1 MRDRTK
7 GYRARALSDGVEK
20 LLKVLLL
27 SAICVKLKLA
37 ASTLLLSIKL
47 RDIPTARPPINRV
60 VCCPSCLRPNQG
72 FSIGD
77 RSHNLLPRP
86 APILSNTC
94 HCLFRKISCNSR
106 FSAVCTR
113 FVYYPLPTQMMWVI
127 DK

>member
-1 MRDRTK
+1 MRDRRK

-27 SAICVKLKLA
+27 WAICVKLKLA
-37 ASTLLLSIKL
+37 ASALLLSIKL

-77 RSHNLLPRP
+77 RSHNL
-86 APILSNTC
+86 
-94 HCLFRKISCNSR
+94 
-106 FSAVCTR
+106 
-113 FVYYPLPTQMMWVI
+113 
-127 DK
+127 